1 MKRIYALALS
11 AVMVLSLTACA
22 TAKADNEPT
31 VNEEP
36 AVIDEVGGMIVGG
49 WAYAASPEI
58 TDELRKVFDKAFD
71 GFAGSDVKPVAYLG
85 SQVVAGMNHCFLCQS
100 TVVYPGAEPQYVLVY
115 INEGLDG
122 SAELMNIADL
132 DIGSFCEY
140 GGVENDDAIGG
151 EVVQIANPF
160 VDYETLDAAAK
171 AAGFSLTAPETVKGW
186 DGEKVI
192 QVMSNSM
199 IQIIFHDADDNRL
212 FVRKEAGDMDIS
224 GDYNVYAEENTVTV
238 GMYSVTLKGS
248 DGMVSTAIWTS
259 NGYSYAVMSD
269 VPLAADA
276 MTALIARVA

>member
-11 AVMVLSLTACA
+11 AVMVLSLAACA

-31 VNEEP
+31 ANEEP
-36 AVIDEVGGMIVGG
+36 VEIGEVMTGG
-49 WAYAASPEI
+49 WAHAASPEI
-58 TDELRKVFDKAFD
+58 TDELRKVFVKAFD

-85 SQVVAGMNHCFLCQS
+85 SQVVAGTNHCFLCQS

-140 GGVENDDAIGG
+140 GGIENDDAIGG
-151 EVVQIANPF
+151 GAVQIANPF
-160 VDYETLDAAAK
+160 VDYETLDAAVK
-171 AAGFSLTAPETVKGW
+171 AAGFELTAPETVDGW
-186 DGEKVI
+186 DGENVI

-224 GDYNVYAEENTVTV
+224 GDYNIYAEENTVTV
-238 GMYSVTLKGS
+238 GAYSVTLKGN

-259 NGYSYAVMSD
+259 GDYSYAVMSD
-269 VPLAADA
+269 VPMAVDA
-276 MTALIARVA
+276 MTALIAQVA

>member
-1 MKRIYALALS
+1 MKQICALAVS
-11 AVMVLSLTACA
+11 AVMVLSLAACA

-36 AVIDEVGGMIVGG
+36 VEIGEVMTGG
-49 WAYAASPEI
+49 WAHAASPEI

-71 GFAGSDVKPVAYLG
+71 GFTGSDVKPVAYLG

-115 INEGLDG
+115 IYEALDG
-122 SAELMNIADL
+122 SSELINIADL

-140 GGVENDDAIGG
+140 GGIESDETLGG
-151 EVVQIANPF
+151 ESVQIPNPF
-160 VDYETLDAAAK
+160 VDYESLDAAAK
-171 AAGFSLTAPETVKGW
+171 AAGFALTTPETVKGW

-192 QVMSNSM
+192 QVMSDSM

-212 FVRKEAGDMDIS
+212 FVRKEAGDADIS

-238 GMYSVTLKGS
+238 GEYSVTLKGN
-248 DGMVSTAIWTS
+248 DGKVSTAIWTS

-269 VPLAADA
+269 VPMTADA
-276 MTALIARVA
+276 MTALIAQVA